1 MRLTPYRVNTPEDI
15 FSFEV
20 PGTSFDPELQKEDVA
35 LINVFP
41 NPYYGVN
48 QAETSPY
55 NHFVTFSH
63 LPRNATVRLYDL
75 AGNLV
80 RALEKSDPD
89 PFLRWDLNNHNGL
102 PVASGIY
109 LAHIELPDIGRNR
122 VLRIVILQEQQFLE
136 SY

>member
-1 MRLTPYRVNTPEDI
+1 M
-15 FSFEV
+15 
-20 PGTSFDPELQKEDVA
+20 PGTSFDSELQKEDVA

-48 QAETSPY
+48 EAETSPY

-109 LAHIELPDIGRNR
+109 LAHIELPDVGRNR
-122 VLRIVILQEQQFLE
+122 VLRVVILQEQQFLE